1 MGTIICYAHLVLYN
15 VVVYGYVSIF
25 CIYFLGVL
33 EGTKSTE
40 DQAEIYNEIYNEL
53 TTQTLL

>member
-1 MGTIICYAHLVLYN
+1 MGTIICYAHLVPYN

-40 DQAEIYNEIYNEL
+40 DQTEIYNEL